1 VKPNDIYNEP
11 INDQI
16 KEAILQQIAE
26 ESQMVNKSMSEIKS
40 RIQNICNSGLSKET
54 KKRKIT
60 EIVLYIKN
68 YSNSW
73 IENSK
78 VIENHLFK

>member
-1 VKPNDIYNEP
+1 MKPNDIYNEP

-26 ESQMVNKSMSEIKS
+26 ESQMVNHAMSDIKYK
-40 RIQNICNSGLSKET
+40 IQKICNSGLSKET

>member
-1 VKPNDIYNEP
+1 MKLNDIYNEP
-11 INDQI
+11 IDDQI

-26 ESQMVNKSMSEIKS
+26 ESRIVNHAMIDIKYK
-40 RIQNICNSGLSKET
+40 IQNICNSGLSKET

>member
-1 VKPNDIYNEP
+1 MKPNDIYNEP
-11 INDQI
+11 IDDQI

-26 ESQMVNKSMSEIKS
+26 ESIMVNQAMSEIKS
-40 RIQNICNSGLSKET
+40 RIQKICNSGLTKET
-54 KKRKIT
+54 KRRKIT

-73 IENSK
+73 IDNSK

>member
-1 VKPNDIYNEP
+1 MRPNDIYNEP
-11 INDQI
+11 IDDQI

-26 ESQMVNKSMSEIKS
+26 ESRIVNHAVSEIKS
-40 RIQNICNSGLSKET
+40 RIQTICNSGLSKET
-54 KKRKIT
+54 KRRKIA
-60 EIVLYIKN
+60 EIAIYIKN